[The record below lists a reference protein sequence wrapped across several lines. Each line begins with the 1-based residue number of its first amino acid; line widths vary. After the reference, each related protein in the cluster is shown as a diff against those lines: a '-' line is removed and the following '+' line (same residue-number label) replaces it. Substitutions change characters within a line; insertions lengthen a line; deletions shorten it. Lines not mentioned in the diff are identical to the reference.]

1 MIKLIDVV
9 RDAEAK
15 KKAVGHFNFSEL
27 TALNAMFAAAREL
40 GVPIIAGVSEGERD
54 YVGVR
59 EAAALVKSLREEF
72 SYPIFLNADHTYSI
86 ERVEEAVR
94 AGYDAVIFDG
104 AKLPFDENL
113 AKTKECVARVKAI
126 NPNVLVE
133 AELGY
138 IGTSS
143 KLLDAIPDG
152 AEITAENL
160 TKPGD
165 AARFVKETGIDLFAP
180 AVGNLHGMLKNV
192 PNPRLDIS
200 RIAAIREAAGVP
212 LVLHGFTKERDEP
225 DYDRLAKI
233 AKNVSIPLV
242 LHGGSGISNDDFR
255 AAIKAG
261 ISIIHINTEIRIAF
275 RKGIEEGLEN
285 RPDEIAP
292 YKFLENP
299 RRAVKEV
306 IKNRLLLFNE

>member
-212 LVLHGFTKERDEP
+212 LVLHG
-225 DYDRLAKI
+225 
-233 AKNVSIPLV
+233 
-242 LHGGSGISNDDFR
+242 GSGISDDDFR
-255 AAIKAG
+255 TAIKAG